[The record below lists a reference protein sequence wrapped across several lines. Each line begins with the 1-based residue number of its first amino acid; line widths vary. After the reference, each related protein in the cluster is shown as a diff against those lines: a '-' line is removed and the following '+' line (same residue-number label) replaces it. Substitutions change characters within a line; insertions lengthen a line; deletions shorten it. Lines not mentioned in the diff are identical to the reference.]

1 MRRTHTYLLP
11 MVIALVSVMGCGG
24 NTSEEASAADTAP
37 AVAARSGTADAAGVT
52 RVDMNAIFPQG
63 DGRDLV
69 LNNCQN
75 CHTFV
80 PIVVLQMDAAGWT
93 RSSVDH
99 RARVSSLSDAEFERI
114 YTYLKANFNPQRP
127 VPRLPPELLE
137 SWTSY

>member
-1 MRRTHTYLLP
+1 MRRTHVCLLP
-11 MVIALVSVMGCGG
+11 LVLALSLTGCANDTPDG
-24 NTSEEASAADTAP
+24 TSAASTTPAAASGAGTTA
-37 AVAARSGTADAAGVT
+37 AGGVT

-63 DGRDLV
+63 DGRELV

-99 RARVSSLSDAEFERI
+99 RARVSSLSDGEFERI

>member
-1 MRRTHTYLLP
+1 MRRPYACLLP
-11 MVIALVSVMGCGG
+11 LVLALSLTGCGSDTPEG
-24 NTSEEASAADTAP
+24 ASASSTTA
-37 AVAARSGTADAAGVT
+37 AATSGAGTADAGAVT

-99 RARVSSLSDAEFERI
+99 RARVSSLSDGEFERI